1 VRANS
6 RPTRPQEVEGGC
18 HAIGPLRRRGGGELF
33 RSLLAAELVDS
44 IEVSVIPILLGSG
57 IPLLPPPASRARLKL
72 REHKLYPKT
81 GIVGLAYDITRSS
94 KS

>member
-1 VRANS
+1 MRLVRYGGAAAANS
-6 RPTRPQEVEGGC
+6 
-18 HAIGPLRRRGGGELF
+18 
-33 RSLLAAELVDS
+33 SAACS
-44 IEVSVIPILLGSG
+44 PPSSSIRIEVSVIPILLGSG